1 MIIVIIRTLIVF
13 FSLMIIMRILGKRQL
28 AEMELS
34 EFVVA
39 SLAAD
44 LAAHPLQDIG
54 IPMINGLVPII
65 ILFCCEILLI
75 WISGK
80 SIHASKLF
88 FGKPSLLI
96 DHGKINVKEME
107 NNRFSNEELMQELR
121 NKSCLD
127 IDEVQYAVLETNGH
141 VNVILMPQHSPVTA
155 EQMGTE
161 TVDDGYPHIVV
172 SKGKVSDENMKLLG
186 LDRQWLDRQ
195 LKQNGKTDVSEVYLM
210 TVTDKKKIKIYKED
224 DQIEKK

>member
-1 MIIVIIRTLIVF
+1 MIIL
-13 FSLMIIMRILGKRQL
+13 RILGKRQL

-39 SLAAD
+39 SLIAD

-65 ILFCCEILLI
+65 ILFCCEVILI

-80 SIHASKLF
+80 SIRASKLF
-88 FGKPSLLI
+88 FGKPSILI
-96 DHGKINVKEME
+96 DHGRINVREME

-121 NKSCLD
+121 NKDCLD
-127 IDEVQYAVLETNGH
+127 IEKVQYAILETNGH
-141 VNVILMPQHSPVTA
+141 VNVIFTPQNSPVTA
-155 EQMGTE
+155 GQLGKKA
-161 TVDDGYPHIVV
+161 DDEGYPHIVI
-172 SKGKVSDENMKLLG
+172 SKGRIADENLKLLG
-186 LDRQWLDRQ
+186 LDTQWLNEQ
-195 LKQNGKTDVSEVYLM
+195 LRQNGNCALSEVYLM

-224 DQIEKK
+224 DYFEKT

>member
-39 SLAAD
+39 SLVAD

-65 ILFCCEILLI
+65 TLFCCEILLI
-75 WISGK
+75 WVSGK
-80 SIHASKLF
+80 SIHVSRLL

-96 DHGKINVKEME
+96 DHGKINVREME

-121 NKSCLD
+121 NKNCLD

-141 VNVILMPQHSPVTA
+141 VNVILTPRHSPVTA
-155 EQMGTE
+155 EQMGAE
-161 TVDDGYPHIVV
+161 TVDEGYPHIVV

-186 LDRQWLDRQ
+186 LDRPWLDEQ
-195 LKQNGKTDVSEVYLM
+195 LIQNGKTDVSEVYLM
-210 TVTDKKKIKIYKED
+210 TVTEKKKIRIYKED
-224 DQIEKK
+224 DQFEKT